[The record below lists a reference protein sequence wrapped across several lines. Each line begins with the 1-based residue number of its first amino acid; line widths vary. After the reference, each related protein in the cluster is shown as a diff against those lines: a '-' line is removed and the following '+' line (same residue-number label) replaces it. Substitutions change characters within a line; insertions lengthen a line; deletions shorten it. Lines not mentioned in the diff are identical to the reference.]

1 MGDKEEALKMLQS
14 TLPRV
19 GEYQVRVAESDTD
32 LDCMRDDPRFIAML
46 DKAKKRLGIDQP
58 KDARASEL
66 SR

>member
-1 MGDKEEALKMLQS
+1 
-14 TLPRV
+14 
-19 GEYQVRVAESDTD
+19 
-32 LDCMRDDPRFIAML
+32 MRDDPRFMAML